1 MPAPSPPVCLS
12 IPAAMPWKRLSIVV
26 TDTQAEPLGDLMSEF
41 GAVSVSVEPDQEAG
55 SLPIF
60 EPGPGETPLW
70 KVARVTGLFEADSDL
85 VPVVTAANT
94 VLARPQ
100 EPDWQPDWQTDTLAD
115 KNWERVWMDDFHP
128 LKMGERL
135 WICPSWLQAPDPD
148 AINVS
153 MDPGLA
159 FGSGTHPTTAM
170 CLQWLDAH
178 IKGGEQLI
186 DFGCGSGI
194 LAIAALKL
202 GASRALGIDNDP
214 QAITASRE
222 NAQRNEVEDR
232 LITCLAADLSNDSAP
247 EPTELLV
254 ANILAAPLIELA
266 PQLIAMVRPG
276 GQLVLSGI
284 LDTQADEVAAR
295 YAPDVDLDPIAHDHE
310 WVRISGTRKP

>member
-1 MPAPSPPVCLS
+1 
-12 IPAAMPWKRLSIVV
+12 
-26 TDTQAEPLGDLMSEF
+26 MSEF
-41 GAVSVSVEPDQEAG
+41 GAVSVSVEPDQDAG
-55 SLPIF
+55 SVPIF

-70 KVARVTGLFEADSDL
+70 KVARVTGLFEPDTDL
-85 VPVVTAANT
+85 ESIIAAARSG
-94 VLARPQ
+94 LALPGNS
-100 EPDWQPDWQTDTLAD
+100 DWQTDTLAD
-115 KNWERVWMDDFHP
+115 QAWERVWMDDFQP

-148 AINVS
+148 GVNVL

-178 IKGGEQLI
+178 IHGGEQLI

-202 GASRALGIDNDP
+202 GAASALGIDNDP

-222 NAQRNEVEDR
+222 NAERNGVAET
-232 LITCLAADLSNDSAP
+232 LSTILAADAAP
-247 EPTELLV
+247 EAAGLLV

-266 PQLIAMVRPG
+266 PKLSALVRPG
-276 GQLVLSGI
+276 GRIVLSGI
-284 LDTQADEVAAR
+284 LDSQADEVAAR
-295 YAPDVDLDPIAHDHE
+295 YAPDFDLDPIAHDHE

>member
-1 MPAPSPPVCLS
+1 
-12 IPAAMPWKRLSIVV
+12 MPWKRLSLVV
-26 TDTQAEPLGDLMSEF
+26 TDTQAEPLSDLMSEF
-41 GAVSVSVEPDQEAG
+41 GAVSVSVEPDQDAG

-70 KVARVTGLFEADSDL
+70 KVARVTGLFDPDCDL
-85 VPVVTAANT
+85 APFIAAAQSG
-94 VLARPQ
+94 LALPGN
-100 EPDWQPDWQTDTLAD
+100 PDWQTDTLAD
-115 KNWERVWMDDFHP
+115 QAWERVWMDDFQP

-135 WICPSWLQAPDPD
+135 WICPSWLPAPDPD
-148 AINVS
+148 AVNVL

-178 IKGGEQLI
+178 IRGGEQLI

-202 GASRALGIDNDP
+202 GAASALGIDNDP
-214 QAITASRE
+214 QAITATRE
-222 NAQRNEVEDR
+222 NAERNGVEAK
-232 LITCLAADLSNDSAP
+232 LNTVLAVDAAP
-247 EPTELLV
+247 AATGLLV

-266 PQLIAMVRPG
+266 PQLSALVRPG
-276 GQLVLSGI
+276 GRIVLSGI
-284 LDTQADEVAAR
+284 LDSQADEVAAR
-295 YAPDVDLDPIAHDHE
+295 YAPGFDLDPIAHDHE

>member
-1 MPAPSPPVCLS
+1 
-12 IPAAMPWKRLSIVV
+12 MPWKRLSIVV

-55 SLPIF
+55 SVPIF
-60 EPGPGETPLW
+60 EPGPGETPIW
-70 KVARVTGLFEADSDL
+70 KVARVTGLFDADSDL
-85 VPVVTAANT
+85 GPVIAAANT
-94 VLARPQ
+94 DLALPQ
-100 EPDWQPDWQTDTLAD
+100 KPDWQTDTLAD
-115 KNWERVWMDDFHP
+115 KAWERVWMDDFHP

-135 WICPSWLQAPDPD
+135 WICPSWLQAPDPN
-148 AINVS
+148 AVNVL

-178 IKGGEQLI
+178 ISGGEQLI

-202 GASRALGIDNDP
+202 GASHALGIDNDP

-222 NAQRNEVEDR
+222 NARRNEVEHR
-232 LITCLAADLSNDSAP
+232 LSTCLAADLDSTAP
-247 EPTELLV
+247 EPSELLV

-284 LDTQADEVAAR
+284 LDTQAGEVAAR
-295 YAPDVDLDPIAHDHE
+295 YALDFKLDPIAHDHE

>member
-1 MPAPSPPVCLS
+1 
-12 IPAAMPWKRLSIVV
+12 MPWKRLSIVV

-41 GAVSVSVEPDQEAG
+41 GAVSVSVEPDQDAG
-55 SLPIF
+55 SRPIF
-60 EPGPGETPLW
+60 EPGPGETPIW
-70 KVARVTGLFEADSDL
+70 KVARVTGLFEPDTDL
-85 VPVVTAANT
+85 EPVIAAATSN
-94 VLARPQ
+94 LALSGA
-100 EPDWQPDWQTDTLAD
+100 PDWQTDTLAD
-115 KNWERVWMDDFHP
+115 QAWERAWMDDFQP

-135 WICPSWLQAPDPD
+135 WICPSWLPVPDPD
-148 AINVS
+148 AVNVL

-178 IKGGEQLI
+178 IQGGEQLI

-202 GASRALGIDNDP
+202 GASGALGIDNDP

-222 NAQRNEVEDR
+222 NAQRNGVDEK
-232 LITCLAADLSNDSAP
+232 LATSLAVDATPAP
-247 EPTELLV
+247 TGLLV

-266 PQLIAMVRPG
+266 PQFSMLVRPG
-276 GQLVLSGI
+276 GRIVLSGI
-284 LDTQADEVAAR
+284 LATQADEVAAR
-295 YAPDVDLDPIAHDHE
+295 YAPDFDLDPIAHDHE

>member
-1 MPAPSPPVCLS
+1 
-12 IPAAMPWKRLSIVV
+12 MPWKRLSLVV
-26 TDTQAEPLGDLMSEF
+26 TDTQAEPLCDLMSEF
-41 GAVSVSVEPDQEAG
+41 GAVSVSVEPDQDAG
-55 SLPIF
+55 SVPIF

-70 KVARVTGLFEADSDL
+70 KVARVTGLFEPDRDL
-85 VPVVTAANT
+85 ELVVIAAARSG
-94 VLARPQ
+94 LALPGNS
-100 EPDWQPDWQTDTLAD
+100 DWQTDTLAD
-115 KNWERVWMDDFHP
+115 QAWERVWMDDFQP

-148 AINVS
+148 AVNVL

-178 IKGGEQLI
+178 IHGGEQLI

-202 GASRALGIDNDP
+202 GAASALGIDNDP

-222 NAQRNEVEDR
+222 NAGRNGVGETFST
-232 LITCLAADLSNDSAP
+232 ILADDAAP
-247 EPTELLV
+247 EAAGLLV

-266 PQLIAMVRPG
+266 PQLSALVRPG
-276 GQLVLSGI
+276 GQIVLSGV
-284 LDTQADEVAAR
+284 LDSQADEVAAR
-295 YAPDVDLDPIAHDHE
+295 YAPDFDLDPIAHDHE